1 MITLELVDL
10 TVSPWGFDIEV
21 TASLDHGEPATHDH
35 PGWPP
40 ECCIEAARVNGVN
53 IMEMLY
59 PGQLI
64 RLEDAVLRACD
75 L

>member
-1 MITLELVDL
+1 MQTIEL
-10 TVSPWGFDIEV
+10 TVSPWQFAIDV
-21 TASLDHGEPATHDH
+21 TACIDPGEPATWDH
-35 PGWPP
+35 PGAGP
-40 ECCIEAARVNGVN
+40 ECVIEQARVNGVS
-53 IMEMLY
+53 IFEMLY